1 MKYKVV
7 VRSKNFAFFIVV
19 LGSFM
24 AALDASVVNIALP
37 SISKFFDVGLTQI
50 QWIISIYGLGIVSLL
65 PIVSKLGNMMGQN
78 KVYTLGYILFGL
90 GSLFCAMSQS
100 LLNIIV
106 SRFIQAIGA
115 AMMFALAQGVVA
127 SIFTGIKRGQSLGI
141 IGACV
146 ALGNITGPSLG
157 GLLLDTLGWQFIF
170 YINLPIA
177 VFGAYFAYKSL
188 PSVKRRKMGHI
199 NLTAVFL
206 FLISSV
212 SFITAIST
220 AEQAGWASPHILI
233 MLALAAIFGVFLY
246 MHEKHSKSPLI
257 NLSLY
262 ANKVFAYGNG
272 AMVLVFMAG
281 SINAILI
288 PFYLQDIYGLS
299 AFKTGMLIL
308 FYSVSL
314 VVTAPISGRLSAKI
328 GGRGLTVGGMVL
340 TIIGML
346 WYMNLGTQCH
356 EYQII
361 IGQLILGIGN
371 GMFQS
376 PNNNTIMGAVQKKYY
391 NEVSGLNALAR
402 NIGIVTGVSLTVNIF
417 DSLRKYFISNGM
429 LTSEAFSKAYHY
441 TLIVGIIMAFGAALL
456 SWRGKEP
463 ERIKKAQDLVI

>member
-1 MKYKVV
+1 MKHRIVL
-7 VRSKNFAFFIVV
+7 RSKNFAFFIVV
-19 LGSFM
+19 IGSFM

-37 SISKFFDVGLTQI
+37 SISKYFDVGLPEI

-65 PIVSKLGNMMGQN
+65 PIVSKLGNMLGQN
-78 KVYTLGYILFGL
+78 KVYSLGYFLFGL
-90 GSLFCAMSQS
+90 GSLMCALSQT
-100 LLNIIV
+100 LLSITA
-106 SRFIQAIGA
+106 SRFVQAAGA
-115 AMMFALAQGVVA
+115 AMMFALAQGVIA
-127 SIFTGIKRGQSLGI
+127 SIFTGVKRGQSLGL

-157 GLLLDTLGWQFIF
+157 GILLDTFGWQSIF

-177 VFGAYFAYKSL
+177 VFGAFFAYKVL
-188 PSVKRRKMGHI
+188 PSVRRRKMGQI

-220 AEQAGWASPHILI
+220 AEKAGWANPHILMMI
-233 MLALAAIFGVFLY
+233 AVAAAFGALLY
-246 MHEKHSKSPLI
+246 VHEKRSKTPLI

-262 ANKVFAYGNG
+262 NNKVFAYGNG

-314 VVTAPISGRLSAKI
+314 IVTAPVSGRLSAKI
-328 GGRGLTVGGMVL
+328 GGRGLTVGGLAL

-402 NIGIVTGVSLTVNIF
+402 NIGIVTGVALTVNIF
-417 DSLRKYFISNGM
+417 DSLRRYFIEGGM
-429 LTSEAFSKAYHY
+429 LDAAAFSRAYHL
-441 TLIVGIIMAFGAALL
+441 TLVFGIVLAFGAALL
-456 SWRGKEP
+456 SYYGKEP
-463 ERIKKAQDLVI
+463 QKIKDAQNLQI